1 VFIRGFFCFS
11 VDADESC
18 GQSSDGLLLMSSRPE
33 FEPMTDEER
42 STGRRSSILPWL
54 RLMRLPNVFTAIA
67 DVAMGYLVVHRSVP
81 DPARLACLIGASA
94 SLYTAG
100 MVLNDVFDQKIDAV
114 ERPFRPLPSG
124 QISPAAAQWLGLILL
139 ALGVVLG
146 GTSGLFSG
154 TVGTQRASAA
164 IAGLLAICV
173 VAYDA
178 YLKRTALGPLGMGA
192 CRFLNMLLGM
202 SGGPAAGNSNIF
214 GFGIG
219 GLLAA
224 AGIGIYIV
232 GVTWF
237 ASREA
242 TRSRSVGLVMAMVV
256 MAAGVIMLGTSGG
269 YLRLQVP
276 PNIYWLLLALLMFT
290 VLRRCGQAVLNPSP
304 QMVQM
309 AVKHSILSLIWL
321 DAATAVAVAGPA
333 YGVAIAALLIP
344 ALLLGRW
351 VYST

>member
-1 VFIRGFFCFS
+1 
-11 VDADESC
+11 
-18 GQSSDGLLLMSSRPE
+18 
-33 FEPMTDEER
+33 
-42 STGRRSSILPWL
+42 
-54 RLMRLPNVFTAIA
+54 
-67 DVAMGYLVVHRSVP
+67 
-81 DPARLACLIGASA
+81 
-94 SLYTAG
+94 
-100 MVLNDVFDQKIDAV
+100 VLNDVFDQKIDAV